1 MIYIERQHNF
11 VSDASAAGYRL
22 GLVSV
27 SFRQNSPDRILSAAK
42 AAGLS
47 CIEWGADVHAPF
59 DAPEKVSEIAELQA
73 RYGIKCSSYGSYF
86 RIGESDNGDLPKLAS
101 AAKVLG
107 TNVVRIWAGN
117 KGSEQFDETDAEKFI
132 KECRAVAQFGEENGI
147 VFCLECHIRTFTDTK
162 EAAHRLITSV
172 NSPCFRMYWQ
182 PNQYKTEQE
191 NLEYA
196 RLIAPYTEHIHVFNW
211 SGNDRFPLGTAIPQW
226 KKYLSLFGG
235 GKTLLLEFMPDGEI
249 SSLEA
254 EAKSLRILAGEPY
267 EKQ

>member
-1 MIYIERQHNF
+1 MIYIERQRNF
-11 VSDASAAGYRL
+11 VSGASATGYKL
-22 GLVSV
+22 GLASV
-27 SFRQNSPDRILSAAK
+27 SFRQSSPEQILSAAK
-42 AAGLS
+42 AACLS

-59 DAPEKVSEIAELQA
+59 DDPEKIADVAKLQA
-73 RYGIKCSSYGSYF
+73 GYGIECSSYGSYF

-107 TNVVRIWAGN
+107 TNIVRIWAGS

-147 VFCLECHIRTFTDTK
+147 IFCLECHIRTFTDTK
-162 EAAHRLITSV
+162 EAAYRLITSV

-182 PNQYKTEQE
+182 PNQYKNEQE

-211 SGNDRFPLGTAIPQW
+211 SGNDKSPLRTSIPQW

-249 SSLEA
+249 SSLKA
-254 EAKSLRILAGEPY
+254 EAKSLRILAGEPN
-267 EKQ
+267 EEQ